1 MQTHTAQKL
10 RRISELKGE
19 KICISYE
26 TKIFHVWSIS
36 YYLIY
41 LFIYFSIRTN
51 SKDKMIF
58 SRLSVF
64 KILLFLQQP
73 LHTQL
78 IICMTLQALWIDMTW
93 STNTC
98 SLTSYKLRT
107 KEIIKTVKH
116 SSLNLAVKIVPTPLY
131 CIDWFMQRVLLGG
144 HFNSPLQVP
153 FLCLI

>member
-36 YYLIY
+36 HYLIY

-107 KEIIKTVKH
+107 RDYQDSKTLFPE
-116 SSLNLAVKIVPTPLY
+116 SSCQNCANSFILY
-131 CIDWFMQRVLLGG
+131 W
-144 HFNSPLQVP
+144 
-153 FLCLI
+153 LIHAEGSTRRSF